1 MNIRTATEIDFQSIL
16 TLINAAFQ
24 VERFFKNQDRL
35 TVADL
40 EAHFRSG
47 TFLVSEDEGKIT
59 GCVYVERK
67 GDRGYFGLLSVDP
80 SRQKAGLGRQLIAA
94 AEEFAR
100 ETGARFMDIRMIN
113 LRSELPPLYSKL
125 GYRMTGTLPYPE
137 ERRHMLSQ
145 PVHFVCM
152 SKELGHRA

>member
-1 MNIRTATEIDFQSIL
+1 MNIRTATEIDLQPIL
-16 TLINAAFQ
+16 ILVNAAFQ

-80 SRQKAGLGRQLIAA
+80 TRQKAGLGRQLISA

-113 LRSELPPLYSKL
+113 LRSELPPLYSRL
-125 GYRMTGTLPYPE
+125 GYQMTGTLPYPE